1 MASLQTTII
10 SGNLDV
16 TQDIGSSAVGTP
28 NCYNENLYTR
38 IDGIMYLITQ
48 HSSGTSGSAGSGGSS
63 GSGGTSGTDG
73 TGGTSGV
80 NGAQGPQGPQGNQ
93 GVPGTKEAIVEST
106 EKGDYV
112 SLYCTEMPEVR
123 FDDIIKIKV
132 RNRRNIAV
140 VIDPLYSHVCEPNSI
155 EAISYVTSY
164 PICCGLI
171 VKKDILNIEFEP
183 NVEIPEYILV
193 KLSGIRKGCANIR
206 FQRRTKEQMIA
217 NNNFWNG
224 WKK

>member
-1 MASLQTTII
+1 MKGKFML
-10 SGNLDV
+10 
-16 TQDIGSSAVGTP
+16 
-28 NCYNENLYTR
+28 NEEQQVMTMV
-38 IDGIMYLITQ
+38 D
-48 HSSGTSGSAGSGGSS
+48 H
-63 GSGGTSGTDG
+63 
-73 TGGTSGV
+73 
-80 NGAQGPQGPQGNQ
+80 
-93 GVPGTKEAIVEST
+93 IVESI

-155 EAISYVTSY
+155 EAISYVTSS

-193 KLSGIRKGCANIR
+193 KLSGIRKGCSNIR